1 MLFLFGS
8 TMSRRLG
15 VRFAH
20 IGALLRLAV
29 AAGSRKVIDAALA
42 VEPDDG
48 VRRASG
54 LGLPVGLEFAG
65 GGRCGGRLW
74 RGRRGWRGRG
84 ARGGGRR
91 WGRGG
96 SWRGS
101 CAAARYRLGSGAAG
115 RDEVLL
121 LLTRGFD
128 RILVLGIFRI
138 AVLRALAAARRG
150 GCRRRRGGRRRRRC
164 AALLL

>member
-74 RGRRGWRGRG
+74 RGRRGWRGSG
-84 ARGGGRR
+84 
-91 WGRGG
+91 
-96 SWRGS
+96 
-101 CAAARYRLGSGAAG
+101 AAARYRLGSGAAG